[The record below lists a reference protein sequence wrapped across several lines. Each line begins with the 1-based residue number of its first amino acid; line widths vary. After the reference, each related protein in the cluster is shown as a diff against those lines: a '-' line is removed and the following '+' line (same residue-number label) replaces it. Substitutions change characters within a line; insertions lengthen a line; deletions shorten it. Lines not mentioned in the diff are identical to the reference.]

1 MHLKLNKNV
10 TFQDSNLKE
19 AKIAD
24 LQAQIPQRTE
34 VAWWTLVS
42 ETFLAFLERSGQ
54 FLCSSEPRYGTASGG
69 LAVGKEQS
77 TNIYSKTVNA
87 WLRGPQL
94 PI

>member
-34 VAWWTLVS
+34 VAW
-42 ETFLAFLERSGQ
+42 
-54 FLCSSEPRYGTASGG
+54 
-69 LAVGKEQS
+69 
-77 TNIYSKTVNA
+77 
-87 WLRGPQL
+87 
-94 PI
+94 